1 MRDPVAA
8 GLELEPLE
16 SGSEE
21 GGSGLS
27 VCPRA
32 ADVRDAHLLP
42 GAGCLIIYP
51 SQSSDAAYDE
61 SLETLNN
68 MGRVVDA
75 LSRRASGLA
84 AIKAA

>member
-1 MRDPVAA
+1 MILDKRFN
-8 GLELEPLE
+8 GIL
-16 SGSEE
+16 
-21 GGSGLS
+21 
-27 VCPRA
+27 
-32 ADVRDAHLLP
+32 DA